1 MNRLRFSAHR
11 VTESSYRFGNRK
23 NPTTQSTQFNQP
35 RGFGPNQGAKMK
47 IILNQQEVLD
57 IVLASVKNRVH
68 EPFNDIVLEKYSDDN
83 FVTIRYVEPNFEES
97 DK

>member
-1 MNRLRFSAHR
+1 
-11 VTESSYRFGNRK
+11 
-23 NPTTQSTQFNQP
+23 
-35 RGFGPNQGAKMK
+35 MK

-83 FVTIRYVEPNFEES
+83 FVTIRYVEPTFEAS
-97 DK
+97 DET